1 MGVKFEQLPGKW
13 GFRGCP
19 GRLPIPSSWGRCGS
33 PVVPDQPAATSSP
46 LGARLEPDRVC

>member
-1 MGVKFEQLPGKW
+1 MGAKFEQLPGKW

-19 GRLPIPSSWGRCGS
+19 GRLPVPWSGRSCVR
-33 PVVPDQPAATSSP
+33 PVVLDQPVATGSP